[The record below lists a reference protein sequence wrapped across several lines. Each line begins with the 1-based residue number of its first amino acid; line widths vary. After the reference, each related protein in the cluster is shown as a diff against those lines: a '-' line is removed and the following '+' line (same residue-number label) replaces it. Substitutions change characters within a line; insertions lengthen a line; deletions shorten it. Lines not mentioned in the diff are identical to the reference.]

1 MYELNERFFRTLRLT
16 RGKLNLPPRRGK
28 TLGDVTMKMVKK
40 ILLLGTLAIAAS
52 LTLASCGVKEDEE
65 KAIKKSG
72 KIELTHNGSKKYYR
86 SFAATDTKHYS
97 ANAVIT
103 IEDAANY
110 APKDAEGKKLG
121 VSAKAGFGFVFGL
134 EESNKDKNIK
144 KTVDGEEKKVT
155 FYDFGV
161 ASVRWNAEKN
171 TAEWYVSWCKN
182 VPDTVFNYTDLRDF
196 KDTSLVGAPEAI
208 EEYIVD
214 DGAGGWKV
222 VSNLKLK
229 DDGSL
234 VAMIKTDAKED
245 GSYTVTLCDEEGNKI
260 TGTDTG
266 TISNTLTGF
275 TKKVDGVDKPSKLQK
290 LIGRYITVYYKQSV
304 TGTIKYLDVNGNLIP
319 AEDYIVLE

>member
-1 MYELNERFFRTLRLT
+1 
-16 RGKLNLPPRRGK
+16 
-28 TLGDVTMKMVKK
+28 MKRQ
-40 ILLLGTLAIAAS
+40 S
-52 LTLASCGVKEDEE
+52 EE

-103 IEDAANY
+103 IEDADNY
-110 APKDAEGKKLG
+110 APKDAEGKDLKYNGSDLTIY
-121 VSAKAGFGFVFGL
+121 SKAGFGFVFGL
-134 EESNKDKNIK
+134 EESNKDANVK
-144 KTVDGEEKKVT
+144 KTVDGKEQKVT

-161 ASVRWNAEKN
+161 ASVRWDAKN
-171 TAEWYVSWCKN
+171 KTAQWYVSWCKN
-182 VPDTVFNYTDLRDF
+182 VPDTVFNYTDLVDF
-196 KDTSLVGAPEAI
+196 KDTSLTGAPTATED
-208 EEYIVD
+208 YIVAN
-214 DGAGGWKV
+214 GSGWKDV
-222 VSNLKLK
+222 ANLKLK
-229 DDGSL
+229 EDGSL
-234 VAMIKTDAKED
+234 VAMIKTVAEED

-260 TGTDTG
+260 TGTDIG

-275 TKKVDGVDKPSKLQK
+275 TKQVNGVDTPSKLQK